1 MENRQ
6 EPAAHPGPAAASSA
20 GITRRHALTAAGGV
34 LAGAALAQ
42 AAGPAFAATAA
53 SADADAIVVG
63 HGLAGL
69 VATAELAAAGRKV
82 LLLDQEPET
91 NLGGQAFWSF
101 GGLFFVDSAEQRL
114 MGIKD
119 SKDLAWQDWLGTA
132 GFDRGVDDPA
142 GQDHWAYRW
151 AEAYVDFASGEKRS
165 WLAGLGVQWFPVVG
179 WAERGGGLADGHG
192 NSVPRFH
199 VTWGTGPAVVE
210 PFEKKVRAAV
220 ADGTVGFRFRH
231 RVDGI
236 VTTGGAVTGVH
247 GAVLEPS
254 GAARG
259 ESSSRTVVGEFE
271 LSAPVVIVTS
281 GGIGAD
287 HDLIRQNWPARLG
300 TPPRSMITG
309 VPAHVDGR
317 MLGITGKAGGRIVNP
332 DRMWHYTEGLRNYAP
347 IWPGHGIRILPGPS
361 SMWFDATGK
370 RFNSPDIPGY
380 DTLHTLKSITDTG
393 YDYSWFVTTQKI
405 IAKEFA
411 LSGSEQNPDL
421 TEKNVWKLL
430 SRIWQTPEPIE
441 RFKEQ
446 GEDFVVATTL
456 PDLVAGMNELTG
468 TDLIDLDGLKRQIEA
483 RDREIDNPYTKDVQ
497 VMGIRNALAYPGDS
511 LSRTA
516 SAHRILDPDA
526 GPLIAVRL
534 NILTRK
540 TLGGLQTD
548 LSGRVLNA
556 SGDPIA
562 GLYAAGEVA
571 GFGGGGVH
579 GYRSLEGTFLGGCLF
594 SGRAAGRAAAA
605 ATAT

>member
-1 MENRQ
+1 MQNTS
-6 EPAAHPGPAAASSA
+6 PA
-20 GITRRHALTAAGGV
+20 GITRRNALTVTGGV
-34 LAGAALAQ
+34 LAAATLAQ
-42 AAGPAFAATAA
+42 AVPAFAAGEQA
-53 SADADAIVVG
+53 ADAIVVG

-82 LLLDQEPET
+82 LLLDQEPEAS
-91 NLGGQAFWSF
+91 LGGQAFWSF

-119 SKDLAWQDWLGTA
+119 SRELAWQDWLGTA
-132 GFDRGVDDPA
+132 GFDRGVGDPV
-142 GQDHWAYRW
+142 GQDHWAYKW
-151 AEAYVDFASGEKRS
+151 AEAYVDFAAGEKRS
-165 WLAGLGVQWFPVVG
+165 WLAGLGVQWFPIVG

-210 PFEKKVRAAV
+210 PFEKKVRAAR
-220 ADGTVGFRFRH
+220 ADGKVTFKFRH
-231 RVDGI
+231 RVDGL
-236 VTTGGAVTGVH
+236 VTTGGAVTGVR

-254 GAARG
+254 TAQRG
-259 ESSSRTVVGEFE
+259 KPSSRTVVGEFE
-271 LSAPVVIVTS
+271 LRAPVVVVTS
-281 GGIGAD
+281 GGIGAN
-287 HDLIRQNWPARLG
+287 HELVRRNWPARLG
-300 TPPRSMITG
+300 TPPKSMITG

-317 MLGITGKAGGRIVNP
+317 MLAITEGAGGRIVNP
-332 DRMWHYTEGLRNYAP
+332 DRMWHYTESLRNYDP

-370 RFNSPDIPGY
+370 RFGTPDIPGY
-380 DTLHTLKSITDTG
+380 DTLHTLKSITGTG

-441 RFKEQ
+441 KFKKN
-446 GEDFVVATTL
+446 GVDFVVAETL
-456 PDLVAGMNELTG
+456 PELVRGMNKLTG
-468 TDLIDLDGLKRQIEA
+468 DNLIALDGLQRQIEA

-497 VMGIRNALAYPGDS
+497 VMGIRNALAYPGDT

-516 SAHRILDPDA
+516 SVHRILDSGA

-548 LSGRVLNA
+548 LLGRVLNA
-556 SGDPIA
+556 SGDPVP

-594 SGRAAGRAAAA
+594 SGREAGRAAAA

>member
-1 MENRQ
+1 MQN
-6 EPAAHPGPAAASSA
+6 PSAPA
-20 GITRRHALTAAGGV
+20 GITRRHALTATGGA
-34 LAGAALAQ
+34 LAAAALAQ
-42 AAGPAFAATAA
+42 TAPAVAAEAQE
-53 SADADAIVVG
+53 ADAIVVG

-82 LLLDQEPET
+82 LLLDQEPEAS
-91 NLGGQAFWSF
+91 LGGQAFWSF
-101 GGLFFVDSAEQRL
+101 GGLFFVDSVEQRL

-119 SKDLAWQDWLGTA
+119 TRELAWQDWLGTA
-132 GFDRGVDDPA
+132 GFDRGVGDPT
-142 GQDHWAYRW
+142 GQDHWGYQW
-151 AEAYVDFASGEKRS
+151 AEAYVDFAAGEKRS
-165 WLAGLGVQWFPVVG
+165 WLAGLGVQWFPLVG

-210 PFEKKVRAAV
+210 PFEKKVRAARAAGRV
-220 ADGTVGFRFRH
+220 VFRFRH
-231 RVDGI
+231 RVDGL
-236 VTTGGAVTGVH
+236 VTTNGTVTGVR

-254 GAARG
+254 TVSRG
-259 ESSSRTVVGEFE
+259 KPSSRTVVGEFE
-271 LSAPVVIVTS
+271 LRAPVVVVTS

-287 HDLIRQNWPARLG
+287 HDLVRRNWPDRLG
-300 TPPRSMITG
+300 TPPKTMITG

-317 MLGITGKAGGRIVNP
+317 MLAITESAGGRIVNP
-332 DRMWHYTEGLRNYAP
+332 DRMWHYTEGLRNYDP

-361 SMWFDATGK
+361 SLWFDATGR
-370 RFNSPDIPGY
+370 RFDTPDIPGY

-441 RFKEQ
+441 KFKKN
-446 GEDFVVATTL
+446 GVDFVVATSL
-456 PDLVAGMNELTG
+456 PELVRGMNKLTG
-468 TDLIDLDGLKRQIEA
+468 EGLIRYDDLERQIQA

-497 VMGIRNALAYPGDS
+497 VMGIRNALAYPGDA

-556 SGDPIA
+556 SGEPVP

-571 GFGGGGVH
+571 GFGGGGLH

-594 SGRAAGRAAAA
+594 SGRLTGRAAAA